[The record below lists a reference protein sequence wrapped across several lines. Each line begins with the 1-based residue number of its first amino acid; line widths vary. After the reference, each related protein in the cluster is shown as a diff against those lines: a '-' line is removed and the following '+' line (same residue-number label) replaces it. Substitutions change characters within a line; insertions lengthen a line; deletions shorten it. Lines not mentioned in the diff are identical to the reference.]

1 MSDGTSTNPLE
12 AAANDQEQARTAV
25 IALGVWLALTL
36 AAVGLLLVGGDA
48 ISSLFV

>member
-1 MSDGTSTNPLE
+1 MAQGTSSGTLE
-12 AAANDQEQARTAV
+12 VVETDHERARTAA

-48 ISSLFV
+48 ISSLVV